1 LGALKIRAVMECD
14 SLLRMGLRL
23 GISVSG
29 SALVSCDTAT
39 NWWKRRGWYIQLSRI
54 WSVIPSFGGFVIVY
68 IRSTASWQS
77 GHEAVYL
84 ISQFGIT
91 KGSW

>member
-1 LGALKIRAVMECD
+1 MAFLGALKIRAVMECD

-39 NWWKRRGWYIQLSRI
+39 NW
-54 WSVIPSFGGFVIVY
+54 
-68 IRSTASWQS
+68 
-77 GHEAVYL
+77 
-84 ISQFGIT
+84 
-91 KGSW
+91 